1 VWGVLQFLG
10 GMGYNVGM
18 EDNAMASTLDATT
31 LFTLAKQRGF
41 PQMVVEYP
49 DGKSRLHIA
58 GSRDG
63 WELALR
69 YLERDGVLES
79 AYQLL
84 CEPPSKPT
92 AEPIPELPEVFQNS
106 NPLVWDLIDDWL
118 QSASNPDD
126 PFHLKLSEAEAIRV
140 MLAHAEARKFPELV
154 LTEYNYTI
162 HGDMAGWITAAKLMA
177 GTPAVL
183 LATRM
188 LLTLDVGGTPLAP
201 TDNTP
206 LDNAGDTPLQY
217 TLLEV

>member
-1 VWGVLQFLG
+1 L
-10 GMGYNVGM
+10 
-18 EDNAMASTLDATT
+18 
-31 LFTLAKQRGF
+31 
-41 PQMVVEYP
+41 VVEYP

-69 YLERDGVLES
+69 YLERDGVLQS

-92 AEPIPELPEVFQNS
+92 PEPTPELPEVFQNS
-106 NPLVWDLIDDWL
+106 NPLVWELIDDWL

-126 PFHLKLSEAEAIRV
+126 PFYLNLSEVEAVRV
-140 MLAHAEARKFPELV
+140 MLAHAEARNYPELV
-154 LTEYNYTI
+154 LTEYGYTI
-162 HGDMAGWITAAKLMA
+162 HGDMAGWLTAAKLMA
-177 GTPAVL
+177 GTPAVR

-188 LLTLDVGGTPLAP
+188 LLALDVGGTPPAP
-201 TDNTP
+201 TDNTTQH
-206 LDNAGDTPLQY
+206 NAGDTPLQY

>member
-1 VWGVLQFLG
+1 
-10 GMGYNVGM
+10 
-18 EDNAMASTLDATT
+18 MASALDAST
-31 LFTLAKQRGF
+31 LFTLAEQRGF
-41 PQMVVEYP
+41 PNLVVEYP

-69 YLERDGVLES
+69 YLERDGVLQS

-92 AEPIPELPEVFQNS
+92 PEPIPQLPEVFQNS
-106 NPLVWDLIDDWL
+106 DPLVWELIDDWL
-118 QSASNPDD
+118 QSASNSDD
-126 PFHLKLSEAEAIRV
+126 PFYLKLSEVEAVRV
-140 MLAHAEARKFPELV
+140 MLAHAEARNYPELV
-154 LTEYNYTI
+154 LTDYGYTI
-162 HGDMAGWITAAKLMA
+162 HGDMAGWLTAAKLMA

-188 LLTLDVGGTPLAP
+188 LLALDVGGTPPAP
-201 TDNTP
+201 TDNTTQH
-206 LDNAGDTPLQY
+206 NAGDTPLQH

>member
-1 VWGVLQFLG
+1 
-10 GMGYNVGM
+10 M

-31 LFTLAKQRGF
+31 LFAVAKQRGF
-41 PQMVVEYP
+41 PPLIVEYP

-58 GSRDG
+58 GSSNG

-69 YLERDGVLES
+69 YLERDGVLQL

-84 CEPPSKPT
+84 SNPPSEPPPS
-92 AEPIPELPEVFQNS
+92 EPIPELPEVFQNS
-106 NPLVWDLIDDWL
+106 DPLVWGLIDDWL

-126 PFHLKLSEAEAIRV
+126 PFYLKLSEVEAIRV
-140 MLAHAEARKFPELV
+140 MLAHAEARNYPELV
-154 LTEYNYTI
+154 LTEYSYTI

-188 LLTLDVGGTPLAP
+188 LLALDAGGTPLAP
-201 TDNTP
+201 TDNTTQR
-206 LDNAGDTPLQY
+206 NAGDTPLQY